1 MLALIVSII
10 LSAPVSHVQKYLIL
24 YVFLLSIKL
33 GWDNELRTNR
43 WHKRNQTKD
52 IEYEFKKGQEI
63 GEFNL
68 GSTIVLI
75 YEVS

>member
-1 MLALIVSII
+1 MRKDMPIFMFI
-10 LSAPVSHVQKYLIL
+10 
-24 YVFLLSIKL
+24 FFSIKL